1 MYLRA
6 EFLSLE
12 NMGKYDIRIERVKNS
27 KIDEFDSSN
36 LKFGKMLSEHMFVA
50 DYTDGKWQDAR
61 IIPYGNFEISPAN
74 SAIHYGQS
82 IFEGMKAFKN
92 DRGEI
97 LLFRPDM
104 NAARFNRSAERMCM
118 AQLPEDLFIEAIQE
132 LLRVDKNWIPDA
144 PGSSMYIRPFMF
156 ATDSALGV
164 KPSETY
170 RFMVI
175 NSPSGPYYAEP
186 VRVKIE
192 TDYTRAASGGTGA
205 AKTAGNYAASLFP
218 AQKAK
223 QDGFDQIIWTDGATH
238 TFIEEA
244 GTMNIMFVIDG
255 VLRTCPLTSTILPGV
270 TRDSV
275 LKYAAHKGMEIN
287 EAPIKVDELIAA
299 IENKS
304 LTEAFGVGTA
314 VTVSHIKEISYKG
327 KNHNLPPIESRPV
340 ANDIHNFLEKVKR
353 GQIEDELGWIT
364 KFQ

>member
-1 MYLRA
+1 
-6 EFLSLE
+6 
-12 NMGKYDIRIERVKNS
+12 MGKYDIRIERVKNS
-27 KIDEFDSSN
+27 KVNEFDSSN
-36 LKFGKMLSEHMFVA
+36 LKFGKMLSEHMFIA
-50 DYTDGKWQDAR
+50 DFIDGKWQDAR
-61 IIPYGNFEISPAN
+61 IVPYGNFEISPAN

-92 DRGEI
+92 NSDEI
-97 LLFRPDM
+97 LLFRPEM

-118 AQLPEDLFIEAIQE
+118 AHVPEDLFIEAIQE
-132 LLRVDKNWIPDA
+132 LLRVDKDWIPDT

-164 KPSETY
+164 RPSETY

-192 TDYTRAASGGTGA
+192 TDFTRAASGGTGA

-223 QDGFDQIIWTDGATH
+223 QEGFDQIIWTDGATH

-275 LKYAAHKGMEIN
+275 LKYAAHKGLKIN
-287 EAPIKVDELIAA
+287 EAPVKVDEVISA

-314 VTVSHIKEISYKG
+314 VTVSHIKEISYRG
-327 KNHNLPPIESRPV
+327 KDYVLPNVNARPV
-340 ANDIHNFLEKVKR
+340 ANDVQNFLEQVKR
-353 GQIEDELGWIT
+353 GQIDDELGWIT
-364 KFQ
+364 KFK